1 MRELKAD
8 SLFRPVFEG
17 RAALAWSI
25 ALFWIVGLALFSN
38 LSGTAMAMMLFF
50 AMFMMGL
57 RYYQA
62 AKVWDYKVRLSGAA
76 IDKVSTSQLDGVQK
90 KLKDNVWLGWGWEW
104 QPSHTQQAYDILK
117 RDTEEI
123 YPPNW
128 FLRLKGI
135 KFDPRAMKGRQ
146 WVHGLGT
153 EKDVI
158 VPFTGF
164 AGHTAIAATTGA
176 IKTSLYKLLV
186 YQFVRAG
193 DTVIIIDPKGDKDLK
208 AIGQDAATACGDP
221 SRFISFHPAFPSQ
234 GVRFDGL
241 KNWERESQVA
251 SRITQIISAGEEG
264 NNFIDFCWQVITSIV
279 ACMKIIGRRPTIASI
294 LDHIR
299 ALDNSEKLCEDVL
312 VQWLTPRVDD
322 FSAQITEK
330 IQSITSAQNAKGGRA
345 KSTFAE
351 KAEPRLLALIAFFK
365 EYQGPR
371 PAEIDSLIGNLESN
385 REWFGKMIV
394 ALTPTLTK
402 LSTGDLRGMLSPDYD
417 DPTDLRP
424 IYDMGK
430 VIQEGKIFYL
440 GTDALSDP
448 AVASAIA
455 AFAISDLAAEAG
467 SLYNYSEGGQKRQKR
482 VHLLIDEGSNA
493 ICAPLIEICNKGRGA
508 GIHVYLAFQAFSDIV
523 TKMGGDVNAAKRFMA
538 NMNNLIVGAT
548 QDTDTLDLISDKFGE
563 VDVVSANRSQGSGQK
578 TEDVGLEYSA
588 TKSISF
594 NEKNRVMIPR
604 SVLMSMPDLQYV
616 AVVNRAKIF
625 KGRIPILEFQS

>member
-1 MRELKAD
+1 MRALKAD
-8 SLFRPVFEG
+8 SLFRPVYEG
-17 RAALAWSI
+17 KAAVAWAI
-25 ALFWIVGLALFSN
+25 ALVWVLFLSVTTRLSGLALG
-38 LSGTAMAMMLFF
+38 LMLLLAIAMMCW
-50 AMFMMGL
+50 
-57 RYYQA
+57 RYRQA
-62 AKVWDYKVRLSGAA
+62 AQVWGYKVRLSGASIDMLSTTQIDA
-76 IDKVSTSQLDGVQK
+76 IRPSLG
-90 KLKDNVWLGWGWEW
+90 DNLWLGWGWEW

-117 RDTEEI
+117 RDTPEI
-123 YPPNW
+123 YAPNW
-128 FLRLKGI
+128 FLKLNGVN
-135 KFDPRAMKGRQ
+135 FDPRALKGRQ
-146 WVHGLGT
+146 WVHGLGE

-158 VPFTGF
+158 VPFSGL

-176 IKTSLYKLLV
+176 IKTTLYKLLV
-186 YQFVRAG
+186 YQFALAG
-193 DTVIIIDPKGDKDLK
+193 DTVIIIDPKGDKDLFK
-208 AIGQDAATACGDP
+208 IAKDAAAASGDP

-299 ALDNSEKLCEDVL
+299 ALENSEKLCEDVL
-312 VQWLTPRVDD
+312 VVWLTPRIENMSSVLQDKIKQ
-322 FSAQITEK
+322 FEAAQAK
-330 IQSITSAQNAKGGRA
+330 PSRGKTS
-345 KSTFAE
+345 FAE
-351 KAEPRLLALIAFFK
+351 KAEPRLLGLIALFR
-365 EYQGPR
+365 ESGTNR
-371 PAEIDSLIGNLESN
+371 PAEIDSLIANLESN

-402 LSTGDLRGMLSPDYD
+402 LSTGDLRGMLSPDYE

-430 VIQEGKIFYL
+430 VIRERKIFYL
-440 GTDALSDP
+440 GTDALSDQ
-448 AVASAIA
+448 AVAAAIA
-455 AFAISDLAAEAG
+455 AFAIADTAAEAG
-467 SLYNYSEGGQKRQKR
+467 SIYNYTDPDTKRPR
-482 VHLLIDEGSNA
+482 VHLLIDEAANA

-508 GIHVYLAFQAFSDIV
+508 GLLVYLAFQAFSDIV
-523 TKMGGDVNAAKRFMA
+523 TKMGDVNAAKRFLA

-548 QDTDTLDLISDKFGE
+548 QDTDTLDIISDKFGE
-563 VDVVSANRSQGSGQK
+563 VDVVSASQSQGAGQK

-594 NEKNRVMIPR
+594 SEKNRVMIPR

-616 AVVNRAKIF
+616 AVVNRAKVY
-625 KGRIPILEFQS
+625 KGRVPVLEFENNK

>member
-8 SLFRPVFEG
+8 SLFRPVYEG
-17 RAALAWSI
+17 KAAIAWGVAMIWVLILAI
-25 ALFWIVGLALFSN
+25 ASN
-38 LSGTAMAMMLFF
+38 LSGVA
-50 AMFMMGL
+50 MGL
-57 RYYQA
+57 MLLFSLVMMVRRYLQA
-62 AKVWDYKVRLSGAA
+62 AQVWGYKVRLSGAA
-76 IDKVSTSQLDGVQK
+76 IDMLSTAQIDKIKPQ
-90 KLKDNVWLGWGWEW
+90 LKDNLWLGWGWEW
-104 QPSHTQQAYDILK
+104 QPSHTQQSYDILK
-117 RDTEEI
+117 RDTSEI

-128 FLRLKGI
+128 FLRLNGV

-146 WVHGLGT
+146 WVHGLGN
-153 EKDVI
+153 EKDV
-158 VPFTGF
+158 VMPFSGL

-176 IKTSLYKLLV
+176 IKTSLYKLMV
-186 YQFVRAG
+186 YQFALAG
-193 DTVIIIDPKGDKDLK
+193 DVVIIIDPKGDKELRQIAK
-208 AIGQDAATACGDP
+208 DAAAACGDP

-234 GVRFDGL
+234 SVRFDGL

-299 ALDNSEKLCEDVL
+299 ALENSEKLCEDVL
-312 VQWLTPRVDD
+312 VVWLTPRIDNLSTVLQD
-322 FSAQITEK
+322 K
-330 IQSITSAQNAKGGRA
+330 MRSIEAAQNGRGAKA
-345 KSTFAE
+345 KNSFAE
-351 KAEPRLLALIAFFK
+351 KADPRLLALIAFFK
-365 EYQGPR
+365 EFVGPK

-402 LSTGDLRGMLSPDYD
+402 LSTGDLRAMLSPDYE
-417 DPTDLRP
+417 DPLDLRP

-430 VIQEGKIFYL
+430 VIREGKIFYM
-440 GTDALSDP
+440 GTDALSDQ
-448 AVASAIA
+448 AVAAAIA
-455 AFAISDLAAEAG
+455 AFGISDIAAEAG
-467 SLYNYSEGGQKRQKR
+467 SIYNYTDGNAKRR
-482 VHLLIDEGSNA
+482 RIHLLIDEAANA
-493 ICAPLIEICNKGRGA
+493 LCAPLIEICNKGRGA

-523 TKMGGDVNAAKRFMA
+523 TKMGGDVNAAKRFLA

-548 QDTDTLDLISDKFGE
+548 QDTDTLDIISDKFGE

-588 TKSISF
+588 TKSVSF
-594 NEKNRVMIPR
+594 SEKNRVMIPR
-604 SVLMSMPDLQYV
+604 SVLMSLPDLQYV

-625 KGRIPILEFQS
+625 KGRIPVLEFKE

>member
-8 SLFRPVFEG
+8 ALFRPVFEG
-17 RAALAWSI
+17 KAAIAWAVALVWVIALALI
-25 ALFWIVGLALFSN
+25 TR
-38 LSGTAMAMMLFF
+38 LSGVAMGMMLVFSIG
-50 AMFMMGL
+50 MMAL
-57 RYYQA
+57 RYRQA
-62 AKVWDYKVRLSGAA
+62 SKVWNYKVRLSGAA
-76 IDKVSTSQLDGVQK
+76 IDFVTTKQVATIKPQLQEN
-90 KLKDNVWLGWGWEW
+90 LWLGWGWEW

-117 RDTEEI
+117 RDSAEI

-128 FLRLKGI
+128 FLKANGVT
-135 KFDPRAMKGRQ
+135 FDPRMLKGRQ
-146 WVHGLGT
+146 WVHGLGD

-158 VPFTGF
+158 IPFTGL

-176 IKTSLYKLLV
+176 IKTSLYKLML
-186 YQFVRAG
+186 YQFALAG
-193 DTVIIIDPKGDKDLK
+193 DVVIIIDPKGDKELRK
-208 AIGQDAATACGDP
+208 IAEDAAVACGDP
-221 SRFISFHPAFPSQ
+221 SKFISFHPAFPSQ

-299 ALDNSEKLCEDVL
+299 ALENSEKLCEDVL
-312 VQWLTPRVDD
+312 VVWLTPRVDNL
-322 FSAQITEK
+322 SSILQEKMRSIEAAQM
-330 IQSITSAQNAKGGRA
+330 SKGGRA
-345 KSTFAE
+345 KSSFAE
-351 KAEPRLLALIAFFK
+351 KAEPRLLALIALFK
-365 EYQGPR
+365 EYVGTR
-371 PAEIDSLIGNLESN
+371 PSEIDSLIGNLESN

-402 LSTGDLRGMLSPDYD
+402 LSTGDLRGMLSPDYE
-417 DPTDLRP
+417 DPSDARP

-430 VIQEGKIFYL
+430 VIREGKIFYM
-440 GTDALSDP
+440 GTDALSDQ
-448 AVASAIA
+448 AVAAAIA

-467 SLYNYSEGGQKRQKR
+467 SIYNYTDSLRKPQR
-482 VHLLIDEGSNA
+482 VHLLIDEASNA

-523 TKMGGDVNAAKRFMA
+523 TKMGDVNAAKRFMA

-588 TKSISF
+588 TKSVSF

-616 AVVNRAKIF
+616 AVLNRAKIY
-625 KGRIPILEFQS
+625 KGRIPILQFNN